1 MALLRSLGAVTE
13 TQIATPGDTRD
24 CDGRHI
30 VDVLIEER
38 APRLMQRPLLWRFV
52 KTFLMPVFGYNVAI
66 DVIDRVQSMSGREIF
81 EYLIDELDM
90 QVHTDGLAHVPK
102 TGATVLM
109 PNHPAGIA
117 DGVALYQALREVRED
132 AIFFANRDA
141 VRAAPTLSDMII
153 PVEWVEE
160 RRDHARNKETV
171 RAMIRAFKDEKVV
184 VIFPS
189 GRLARPTIRG
199 LVEREWMAS
208 GVSLAV
214 KYDCPVVPVHIKG
227 YNSWLYYLFWFLSDE
242 LRDMTLFRELF
253 NKHGQE
259 YTITCAA
266 PTHLKGDPAELAVT
280 LREFVTQGIPSGERH
295 FQPTE

>member
-1 MALLRSLGAVTE
+1 MTD
-13 TQIATPGDTRD
+13 TQIATIPSARD
-24 CDGRHI
+24 CEGRHI

-38 APRLMQRPLLWRFV
+38 APRLMQQPLLWKFV
-52 KTFLMPVFGYNVAI
+52 RTFLMPIFGYRVAI
-66 DVIDRVQSMSGREIF
+66 EVVDHVQPMSGREIF
-81 EYLIDELDM
+81 EYLIGELHM
-90 QVHTDGLAHVPK
+90 QVGYSGLDHIP
-102 TGATVLM
+102 TSGAGILM

-117 DGVALYQALREVRED
+117 DGIALYQAIRDVRPD

-141 VRAAPTLSDMII
+141 VRAAPSLSDIII
-153 PVEWVEE
+153 PVEWAEE

-171 RAMIRAFKDEKVV
+171 RAMIRAFKDEKLV

-208 GVSLAV
+208 GVALAV
-214 KYDCPVVPVHIKG
+214 KYDCPVVPTHIKG

-253 NKHGQE
+253 NKHDHP
-259 YTITCAA
+259 YTITFAE
-266 PTHLKGDPAELAVT
+266 PTRLSGDPAVLAPA
-280 LREFVTQGIPSGERH
+280 LRSFVTDDIPAGKLTFKAPS
-295 FQPTE
+295 